1 MIFLTVGNW
10 PAGFDRLVQAIDELK
25 GRAVITE
32 DIVAQVAFGRYQP
45 AHLKTMAFCSPT
57 EFIQNVEAARL
68 VVTHA
73 GIGSV
78 GQAAMMNKPVIVVPR
93 KADLGEAGD
102 NHQWTTAKQLEQEG
116 KVLVAYETTA
126 LPEKL
131 KQAETF
137 VPVREEGG
145 RHIVSLVE
153 SFVADIAKKKSYE

>member
-10 PAGFDRLVQAIDELK
+10 PTGFDRLIKAIDELK
-25 GRAVITE
+25 ERAVIQE
-32 DIVAQVAFGRYQP
+32 EVVAQVAFGRYQST
-45 AHLKTMAFCSPT
+45 HLKTMAFCSPD
-57 EFIQNVEAARL
+57 EFIRNIEAARL

-73 GIGSV
+73 GIGSI
-78 GQAAMMNKPVIVVPR
+78 GQAAMMNKPIIVVPR

-116 KVLVAYETTA
+116 KVLVAYETAA

-145 RHIVSLVE
+145 RRIVSLVE
-153 SFVADIAKKKSYE
+153 SFVAEIVKKKSYG